1 MFIYTLC
8 LVFLLAY
15 EAQRVAYFN
24 FFFKL
29 KCITIDYTNYLKTKT
44 KSVAFKELLKISL
57 IELLYVIILFVG
69 IYTKNNHLCL
79 FLLFIQAFETY
90 IFKKIKKLR
99 KTIFIIDSIISITIL
114 SLCIINLMFYQLD
127 SFQFIKLFLT

>member
-1 MFIYTLC
+1 MFIYKLC

-15 EAQRVAYFN
+15 EIQRINQFS
-24 FFFKL
+24 FFFRL
-29 KCITIDYTNYLKTKT
+29 KCLTTDYTTYLKTKT
-44 KSVAFKELLKISL
+44 KSVAFKELLKISA
-57 IELLYVIILFVG
+57 IELLYVIILFIG

-79 FLLFIQAFETY
+79 LLLFIQVFETF

-99 KTIFIIDSIISITIL
+99 KTIFIIDMIISITIL

-127 SFQFIKLFLT
+127 SFQFIQHFF